1 MINVIPVFV
10 LHRLREWEF
19 KNMVSLGSA
28 LNSEPQRV
36 QRGMAVVVEGMRHE
50 VTWHD
55 RGKDLRVLS
64 LSERE
69 ICSKNKRRTNFSLFS
84 PTKSRVGGSHV
95 SSLSHF
101 SLEKLNPDTSL
112 PEK

>member
-55 RGKDLRVLS
+55 RGKDLGVLS

-69 ICSKNKRRTNFSLFS
+69 ICSNLGRANFSLFS
-84 PTKSRVGGSHV
+84 PTKSRVGESHV
-95 SSLSHF
+95 SSLSNF
-101 SLEKLNPDTSL
+101 SLEKLNPAT
-112 PEK
+112 

>member
-36 QRGMAVVVEGMRHE
+36 QRGMAVVVERMRHE

-55 RGKDLRVLS
+55 RVKDLRVLS
-64 LSERE
+64 LFLLSCESMCLKKTE
-69 ICSKNKRRTNFSLFS
+69 LNALMKHIKSCVLSLS
-84 PTKSRVGGSHV
+84 LLARKTKSIH
-95 SSLSHF
+95 
-101 SLEKLNPDTSL
+101 EYYA
-112 PEK
+112 

>member
-64 LSERE
+64 LSTLLRQ
-69 ICSKNKRRTNFSLFS
+69 CAS
-84 PTKSRVGGSHV
+84 SRMKYIISY
-95 SSLSHF
+95 SLSSH
-101 SLEKLNPDTSL
+101 
-112 PEK
+112 

>member
-36 QRGMAVVVEGMRHE
+36 QRGMAVVVERMRHE

-64 LSERE
+64 LYSPEAMCFNNTLNE
-69 ICSKNKRRTNFSLFS
+69 AHYLCS
-84 PTKSRVGGSHV
+84 SHV
-95 SSLSHF
+95 SGQVMCPLSLA
-101 SLEKLNPDTSL
+101 SL
-112 PEK
+112 

>member
-36 QRGMAVVVEGMRHE
+36 QRGLAVVVERMRHE

-55 RGKDLRVLS
+55 RVKDLRVLS
-64 LSERE
+64 LFLLSCESMCPKKTE
-69 ICSKNKRRTNFSLFS
+69 LKALMKRI
-84 PTKSRVGGSHV
+84 KSRVL
-95 SSLSHF
+95 SLSHF
-101 SLEKLNPDTSL
+101 SLEKLNPYTNTM
-112 PEK
+112 PE

>member
-1 MINVIPVFV
+1 MMINVIPVFV

-36 QRGMAVVVEGMRHE
+36 QRGMAVVVERMRHE

-55 RGKDLRVLS
+55 RVKDLRVLS
-64 LSERE
+64 LFLLSCETMCPKKTE
-69 ICSKNKRRTNFSLFS
+69 
-84 PTKSRVGGSHV
+84 SR
-95 SSLSHF
+95 L
-101 SLEKLNPDTSL
+101 
-112 PEK
+112 